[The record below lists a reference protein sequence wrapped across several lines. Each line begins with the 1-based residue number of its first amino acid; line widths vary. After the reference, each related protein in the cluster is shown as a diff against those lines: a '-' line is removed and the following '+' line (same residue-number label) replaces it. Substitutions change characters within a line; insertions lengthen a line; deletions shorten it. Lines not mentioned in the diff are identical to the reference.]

1 MTKPFYIDWS
11 QQPSDTAV
19 WCEGIGVAMKSYSG
33 WHEIGEDGN
42 YYPVFPTPSGF
53 YTPWLKG
60 GEGEYFEVFRRQE
73 AAKEEKVEVKKID
86 WTKAPAG
93 SEAAR
98 VCFDDYVEFYKT
110 VDNVFCFWSEN
121 EQQWNPAFTQQDDKK
136 LLWKHEKPEQKK
148 PWHESGELPPVGER
162 VLMVGNEHSSV
173 LAVADAA
180 RFNDHLGQEV
190 KIVAHS
196 IAPLTNKPIAVYE
209 VLVDTDTRYGYDY
222 HAMVANCFK
231 PLPTEEEKAAA
242 AKEAF
247 IKEAHAVC
255 LDGGSWGLHYML
267 ERLYDAGYR
276 KQEDAQ

>member
-53 YTPWLKG
+53 YTPWLKS

-73 AAKEEKVEVKKID
+73 TAKEEKVEAKKID

-121 EQQWNPAFTQQDDKK
+121 EQQWNPAFTQRDDKK

-148 PWHESGELPPVGER
+148 PWHESGELPPIGER
-162 VLMVGNEHSSV
+162 VLLSVEV
-173 LAVADAA
+173 LALCSDRV
-180 RFNDHLGQEV
+180 RWSQHNGMEV
-190 KIVAHS
+190 KIVGHS
-196 IAPLTNKPIAVYE
+196 FIDDEESTPIAIYE
-209 VLVDTDTRYGYDY
+209 ADCVGAFEY
-222 HAMVANCFK
+222 HALVASCFK

-247 IKEAHAVC
+247 IKEAHATC
-255 LDGGSWGLHYML
+255 LEGGSWGLQNML
-267 ERLYDAGYR
+267 GRLYDAGYR

>member
-11 QQPSDTAV
+11 QQPSATAV

-53 YTPWLKG
+53 YTPWLKS
-60 GEGEYFEVFRRQE
+60 GEGEYFEVF
-73 AAKEEKVEVKKID
+73 EKPEVKMVQID
-86 WTKAPAG
+86 WAEAPAG
-93 SEAAR
+93 TEAAR

-121 EQQWNPAFTQQDDKK
+121 QQQWTAAFTDRNSEKLVWKK
-136 LLWKHEKPEQKK
+136 S
-148 PWHESGELPPVGER
+148 WHENGELPPVGER
-162 VLMVGNEHSSV
+162 VLMVGNEHSSLLSV
-173 LAVADAA
+173 TDAA

-196 IAPLTNKPIAVYE
+196 TAPLTNKPIAVYE

-231 PLPTEEEKAAA
+231 PIPTEEEKAEAERLRILDEMVYGA
-242 AKEAF
+242 IGADRDGMNATAF
-247 IKEAHAVC
+247 ILC
-255 LDGGSWGLHYML
+255 DL
-267 ERLYDAGYR
+267 LYKAGYR
-276 KQEDAQ
+276 KQEE